1 MIPCEKGKQSREIC
15 LCLKNS
21 RPARPLEEPLEIL
34 RCRPQ
39 SSCPGGAPGQGLT
52 SCDVTCD
59 EKMSC
64 FVFLMLSF
72 GLAKSPVQTNLPDFC
87 CFACIDTLPVTAEED
102 VPKVLSAKSV
112 LRVQKGRP
120 WQATNV
126 EIVVLLRL
134 DGLGACCLCSYCLCL
149 ATTSPTGRCLGL
161 ARFKV

>member
-1 MIPCEKGKQSREIC
+1 M
-15 LCLKNS
+15 CLKNS

-59 EKMSC
+59 EQVEKNVQDIVVFC
-64 FVFLMLSF
+64 FFKCFLF
-72 GLAKSPVQTNLPDFC
+72 GLAKSPVQTNLPEFC
-87 CFACIDTLPVTAEED
+87 CFACIDTLPATAEED
-102 VPKVLSAKSV
+102 VPKVSSAKSV

-161 ARFKV
+161 GAGQV